1 MGTFYDAPNDYRNY
15 LAHHGVK
22 GMKWGHRKQYIAH
35 PRIGRAAS
43 PNTLMTKLISSGYER
58 KINRRKA
65 KNHDLVAKKNES
77 GKKQAEYY
85 RQSVDKF
92 HSDKKFKN
100 KVIDYIAKSGR
111 QDSEYWA
118 KTLKAP
124 DAKDRYPENVNDAV
138 EMYLYNNDMEYR
150 NLRDN
155 ATNSF
160 REYNDVIYKNKRRLM
175 S

>member
-1 MGTFYDAPNDYRNY
+1 MEGTFYDAPNDYRNY

-22 GMKWGHRKQYIAH
+22 GMHWGQRKDYIPH
-35 PRIGRAAS
+35 PRMRARRQ
-43 PNTLMTKLISSGYER
+43 TLMSKLMRDGYER
-58 KINRRKA
+58 KINKRKA
-65 KNHDLVAKKNES
+65 KNQDLVSKKDES

-85 RQSVDKF
+85 RQSVNKF

-124 DAKDRYPENVNDAV
+124 DAKDRYPENVGDAV
-138 EMYLYNNDMEYR
+138 ELYLYNNDMEYR
-150 NLRDN
+150 NLRDD
-155 ATNSF
+155 AANSF
-160 REYNDVIYKNKRRLM
+160 REYNDVIYRNKRR
-175 S
+175 